1 MLLRNHRLKQA
12 LGLPG
17 ANNPDAIEEDMATLA
32 YPQDLVKWAKANTGY
47 LLVIERR
54 LERVV
59 TEPDCHSVSLR
70 SMPSNHRALMHQ
82 LAEKYGVTSQSF
94 GSDEARYI
102 SFFKKDGARVP
113 PVLLSTFAG
122 GLRPSHSVAGGR
134 LTFMPLRGPSSAPPA
149 AAAPAPAAVRP
160 TPVNR
165 GWEKIV
171 KPKRPVVKD
180 AWSDDEDDTENQ
192 NGQQIGGAPAEQ
204 AIAEPTSAEPT
215 IAELVHALSLDEED

>member
-1 MLLRNHRLKQA
+1 
-12 LGLPG
+12 
-17 ANNPDAIEEDMATLA
+17 MATLA

-94 GSDEARYI
+94 GSEEARYI

-122 GLRPSHSVAGGR
+122 GLRPPQSVAGGR

-149 AAAPAPAAVRP
+149 APAPAPARP
-160 TPVNR
+160 TPVSR

-180 AWSDDEDDTENQ
+180 AWSDDEDDAENQ
-192 NGQQIGGAPAEQ
+192 SDQPSGDAPAEQ
-204 AIAEPTSAEPT
+204 ASLEPTSPVSTTARPT
-215 IAELVHALSLDEED
+215 IAKETLAELVSALSLDDEDA